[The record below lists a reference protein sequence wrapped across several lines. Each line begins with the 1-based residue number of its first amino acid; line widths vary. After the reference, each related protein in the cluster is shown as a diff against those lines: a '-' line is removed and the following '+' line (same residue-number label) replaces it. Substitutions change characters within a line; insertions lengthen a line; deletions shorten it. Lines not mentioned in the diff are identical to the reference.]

1 MLFVATLLGAVT
13 LRNALIL
20 EVSDVRLDG
29 TVVSALA
36 FVRHPNV
43 RAASLTSVAI
53 GSSVDAAHW
62 RVDVQTPAPFA
73 HTFVLRASQDAL
85 LADPPYRAVVVTVAN
100 TVLRNALARLA
111 NVPGRAIDQRTQV
124 DAHAWRRGLGDAR
137 VHAIGRPNVKALA
150 VVARGAVTVIVALAG
165 LRFGQDSTVDLEI
178 AKRCHRN
185 KAIER
190 GALAVAEEQAFT
202 VVGSVENGRLD

>member
-13 LRNALIL
+13 LRNALTL

-62 RVDVQTPAPFA
+62 HVDVQAPAPFA
-73 HTFVLRASQDAL
+73 HPFVLRASQDAL
-85 LADPPYRAVVVTVAN
+85 LADPPYQAVVVTVAN

-111 NVPGRAIDQRTQV
+111 NVPGRAIDQRAQV
-124 DAHAWRRGLGDAR
+124 DAHAGRRGRGDAR
-137 VHAIGRPNVKALA
+137 VHAIGRPTVKVLA
-150 VVARGAVTVIVALAG
+150 VVAWRAISIVVALTG
-165 LRFGQDSTVDLEI
+165 LRLGQDSTVELEV
-178 AKRCHRN
+178 AEWRHRN